1 MSSILQ
7 QVKELLSRNLD
18 TIDIAH
24 RLHVNIDLVNDAIRI
39 LSQT

>member
-18 TIDIAH
+18 AIDIAH